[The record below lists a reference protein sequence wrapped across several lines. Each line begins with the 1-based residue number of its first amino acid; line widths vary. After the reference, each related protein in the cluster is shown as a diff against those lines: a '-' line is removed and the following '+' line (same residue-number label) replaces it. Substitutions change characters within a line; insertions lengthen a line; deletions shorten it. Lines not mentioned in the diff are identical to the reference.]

1 MAIKIYYRD
10 VKFRLGRTRD
20 IKQWIGE
27 VIRTE
32 GRKPGDLAF
41 IFVDDNEILEI
52 NREFLEHDYFT
63 DVIAFDYCSGDIID
77 GEIYL
82 SIETIRRNART
93 YSKCIKE
100 EILRVMVH
108 GTLHLT
114 GYSDNEQEQK
124 SIMSKAEDR
133 YLEKYKEGNNGL

>member
-10 VKFRLGRTRD
+10 VKFRLGKTKD

-27 VIRTE
+27 VIRAE
-32 GRKPGDLAF
+32 GKKPGDLSF
-41 IFVDDNEILEI
+41 IFVGDSEILEI
-52 NREFLEHDYFT
+52 NKEFLEHDYYT
-63 DVIAFDYCSGDIID
+63 DVIAFDYHNGDIIN

-82 SIETIRRNART
+82 SIDTIRKNAIRYT
-93 YSKCIKE
+93 KRLKE

-114 GYSDNEQEQK
+114 GYSDDEQIQK
-124 SIMSKAEDR
+124 SIMRQKEDQ
-133 YLEKYKEGNNGL
+133 YLADYKKMKNGF